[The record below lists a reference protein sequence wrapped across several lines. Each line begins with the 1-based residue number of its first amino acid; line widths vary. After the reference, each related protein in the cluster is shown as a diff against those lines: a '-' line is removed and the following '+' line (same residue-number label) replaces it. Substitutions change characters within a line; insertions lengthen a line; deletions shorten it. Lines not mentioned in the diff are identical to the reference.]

1 MHTYNPSHDKIGG
14 GNKQTSRSLV
24 ACQPILLGKA
34 RSMHTEHT
42 QGETEKGGGRKEGK
56 EREEGRERT
65 AVHTHAATQ
74 SHIPTGLDKQMS
86 MSLLNVTRAKE
97 ERSLTLSLVP
107 KFSKDPEDGV
117 KKSYPQR
124 N

>member
-1 MHTYNPSHDKIGG
+1 MHTK
-14 GNKQTSRSLV
+14 
-24 ACQPILLGKA
+24 
-34 RSMHTEHT
+34 HT
-42 QGETEKGGGRKEGK
+42 QGETEKGVGERKAKK
-56 EREEGRERT
+56 ERKGEREQQY
-65 AVHTHAATQ
+65 VHMQPHRSTYPQ
-74 SHIPTGLDKQMS
+74 GLGKQMS